1 MAGRTSTTRN
11 EGERRF
17 DSTLGNTIYEKQQVY
32 GEQIPPLGIHIA
44 LDQRWRT
51 ASWPKRSRRNAAYLV
66 QASALASLLSVIF
79 IKVAK

>member
-1 MAGRTSTTRN
+1 MDDEKR
-11 EGERRF
+11 ERRL

-32 GEQIPPLGIHIA
+32 GEQIPPFGIHIA

-51 ASWPKRSRRNAAYLV
+51 ASWPKPIPAKRRVSRTGKCPHVVAVGA
-66 QASALASLLSVIF
+66 VIF